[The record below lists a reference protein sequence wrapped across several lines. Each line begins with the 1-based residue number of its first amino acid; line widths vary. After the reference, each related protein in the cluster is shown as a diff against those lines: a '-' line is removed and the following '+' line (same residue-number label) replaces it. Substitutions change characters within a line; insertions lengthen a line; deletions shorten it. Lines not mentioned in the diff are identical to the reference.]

1 MTGYLKGAIYLLVA
15 IVPLSIGGYFLAVN
29 AEDLFIFYEWLL
41 VAVVLTA
48 FILSV
53 KTVCENQGAGKWLAG
68 SVVAF
73 ILQFTVLS
81 LFLGPFT
88 YYSMIFVYYGVAFLA
103 FIVYVKALK
112 KNRVHRAI
120 PIILL
125 VFTSVFTVYMFL
137 LNSLWGVNWS

>member
-53 KTVCENQGAGKWLAG
+53 KAVWENQGAGKWLAG

-112 KNRVHRAI
+112 KNRVHRAF